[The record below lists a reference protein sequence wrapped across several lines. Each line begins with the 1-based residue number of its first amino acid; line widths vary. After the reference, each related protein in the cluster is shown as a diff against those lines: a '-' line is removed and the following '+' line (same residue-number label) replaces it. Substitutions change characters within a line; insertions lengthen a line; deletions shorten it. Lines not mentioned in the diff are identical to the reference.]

1 MAAMKKVAGSAAAAA
16 DQEWQE
22 VCGWMKTGPWG
33 CTQIMI
39 NKVMK
44 KPAAV
49 MKKPAAKKPAMKA
62 AMEKLAKEAAKKPA
76 KKAAKKPGMTNT
88 KKK

>member
-1 MAAMKKVAGSAAAAA
+1 MAKAMKKVAGSAAAAA
-16 DQEWQE
+16 DQEPQWQE
-22 VCGWMKTGPWG
+22 VCGWMKTGVWG

-39 NKVMK
+39 K
-44 KPAAV
+44 KV

-62 AMEKLAKEAAKKPA
+62 AMEKAAKKPA
-76 KKAAKKPGMTNT
+76 MKAT